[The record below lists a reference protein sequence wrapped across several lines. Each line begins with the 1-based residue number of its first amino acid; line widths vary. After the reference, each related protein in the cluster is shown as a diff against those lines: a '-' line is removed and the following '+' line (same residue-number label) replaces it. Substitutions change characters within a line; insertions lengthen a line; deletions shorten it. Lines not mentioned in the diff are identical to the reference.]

1 MVWTIVKDETQQDE
15 NSSESTTIQVTANSR
30 RWICNPD
37 VCLARCRE
45 CQGRQQQAGV
55 KKYCLHQLACT
66 CSQYSESGSCLHQ
79 HLVNMRDSVLPLDPL
94 DTMNLPEMVKAKL
107 SLLLSQLESG
117 DMSESQ
123 LQELTKALSLDDH
136 DNYQKKT
143 ASSVLGKKAFLIQ
156 SSF

>member
-1 MVWTIVKDETQQDE
+1 MVWTIVKDETQDE

-45 CQGRQQQAGV
+45 CQGRRQQAGRV

-79 HLVNMRDSVLPLDPL
+79 HLVNMRDSVLPLYPL
-94 DTMNLPEMVKAKL
+94 DTMSLTEMVKAKL

-117 DMSESQ
+117 DMPVSQ

-136 DNYQKKT
+136 DNNQKKT

-156 SSF
+156 SS